1 MWVWLYG
8 LCISFF
14 LILNELEVTNITSL
28 IPLIVLCLL
37 AFVKFISRLVQ
48 FPHLHLWSE
57 WINIGFLFCLSTVLL
72 TMVSLHVYEVINYS
86 TFFVVFT
93 IIVAVISIIFLVLR
107 GSYAVFLNTPARLR
121 ISYAISYASTVSAY
135 LCFYGVEY
143 KTVEPW
149 IPLIPFVISM
159 LSEIFIFW
167 TFYNGIPELQYTF
180 TKNTAMDRLTYVIC
194 VTILLICVLVHYTLK
209 ADDLLLYISSA
220 TAYFLGIIIVLSR
233 SRKAVFK
240 NWPCCAKAKYIE
252 LKSDDINPEE
262 GVTNNGNE

>member
-37 AFVKFISRLVQ
+37 AFVKFISRLFQ

-57 WINIGFLFCLSTVLL
+57 WINTGFLFCLSAVLL
-72 TMVSLHVYEVINYS
+72 TMVSLHVYGVINYN
-86 TFFVVFT
+86 TFFTVFT
-93 IIVAVISIIFLVLR
+93 ITVAFISIIFLVVR

-121 ISYAISYASTVSAY
+121 ISYAVSYASTVSAY

-143 KTVEPW
+143 NHIEAWV
-149 IPLIPFVISM
+149 PLIPFVISM
-159 LSEIFIFW
+159 LSEMFIFW

-194 VTILLICVLVHYTLK
+194 VSILLICALVHYAVR

-220 TAYFLGIIIVLSR
+220 TAYFIGIIVVLTR
-233 SRKAVFK
+233 SRKGFFK
-240 NWPCCAKAKYIE
+240 NWPCCTKAKYIE